1 MGGQEISSWFE
12 GRKLSRPRYSRV
24 VALVGVFLLTTV
36 LYRACGPSS
45 SPREAGADSATTRK
59 GAATSRVVPV
69 ITTQARL
76 EDFSL
81 RRRTI
86 GIIESPAIVL
96 VKSRIESQVLEQHV
110 RDGQLVK
117 KGDLLFTLDDREIQA
132 LIARDEA
139 QLAKDN
145 AALAQAEADLGRKE
159 ELIEK
164 NVAPRQQLDQAT
176 AVFKAAQQTVEADQA
191 VLQADRLKL
200 GYAKLEAPIAG
211 RVGAIRVTPGNLVSV
226 NDATGLVTITQ
237 VHPIRVGF
245 TLAERDLTALRRAS
259 EASSPAVVRVYTP
272 GSSTPLEAG
281 ALDFVDSSVDPTSGT
296 ISAKGKFVNASLELW
311 SGMYVD
317 VEIDL
322 DVRPNTVMI
331 PAVAI
336 QSGQKGA
343 FVFVVKDDQTV
354 EMRNVE
360 LVGVEGDRA
369 AVKSGVADGERVIV
383 EGQMRLT
390 SGARVAE
397 TSADGSSPV
406 GDKAKDSQSGAEGKA
421 AR

>member
-1 MGGQEISSWFE
+1 MTSSQFLPTLNKELELGQNVMFRMGGQEISSWFE

-45 SPREAGADSATTRK
+45 SPREAGADSVTTRK

-69 ITTQARL
+69 ITTKARL
-76 EDFSL
+76 EDFSI

-110 RDGQLVK
+110 RDGQVVK

-200 GYAKLEAPIAG
+200 GYAKLEAPIGG

-245 TLAERDLTALRRAS
+245 TLAERDMTALRKAS

-272 GSSTPLEAG
+272 GSSTLLQAG
-281 ALDFVDSSVDPTSGT
+281 ALDFVNSSVDPTSGT

-331 PAVAI
+331 PTVAI

-360 LVGVEGDRA
+360 LIGVEGDRA
-369 AVKSGVADGERVIV
+369 TVQSGVADGERVIV
-383 EGQMRLT
+383 EGQMP
-390 SGARVAE
+390 
-397 TSADGSSPV
+397 SPAV
-406 GDKAKDSQSGAEGKA
+406 RA
-421 AR
+421 

>member
-1 MGGQEISSWFE
+1 MFRMG
-12 GRKLSRPRYSRV
+12 RPRDYL
-24 VALVGVFLLTTV
+24 LVRGTQGEQATLLHCRRARGGVRLERRFLSHLRSII
-36 LYRACGPSS
+36 LAPGGWRRFRRHAQGRRYQPSC
-45 SPREAGADSATTRK
+45 AGDYCKKA
-59 GAATSRVVPV
+59 G
-69 ITTQARL
+69 L
-76 EDFSL
+76 EDFSI

-110 RDGQLVK
+110 RDGQVVK

-132 LIARDEA
+132 LIAHDEA

-237 VHPIRVGF
+237 VRPIRVGF

-259 EASSPAVVRVYTP
+259 EASSPASARLHSGIEHP
-272 GSSTPLEAG
+272 ARGRRAG
-281 ALDFVDSSVDPTSGT
+281 FRG
-296 ISAKGKFVNASLELW
+296 
-311 SGMYVD
+311 
-317 VEIDL
+317 
-322 DVRPNTVMI
+322 
-331 PAVAI
+331 
-336 QSGQKGA
+336 
-343 FVFVVKDDQTV
+343 
-354 EMRNVE
+354 
-360 LVGVEGDRA
+360 
-369 AVKSGVADGERVIV
+369 
-383 EGQMRLT
+383 
-390 SGARVAE
+390 
-397 TSADGSSPV
+397 
-406 GDKAKDSQSGAEGKA
+406 
-421 AR
+421 

>member
-1 MGGQEISSWFE
+1 MTSSQFLPTLNKELELGQNVMFRMGGQEISSWFE

-45 SPREAGADSATTRK
+45 SPREAGADSVTTRK

-69 ITTQARL
+69 ITTKARL
-76 EDFSL
+76 EDFSI

-110 RDGQLVK
+110 RDGQVVK

-200 GYAKLEAPIAG
+200 GYAKLEAPIGG

-245 TLAERDLTALRRAS
+245 TLAERDMTALRKAS

-272 GSSTPLEAG
+272 GSSTLLQAG

-296 ISAKGKFVNASLELW
+296 ISAKGKFVNASLELS

-331 PAVAI
+331 PTVAI

-360 LVGVEGDRA
+360 LIGVEGDRA
-369 AVKSGVADGERVIV
+369 TVQSGVADGERVIV
-383 EGQMRLT
+383 EGQMP
-390 SGARVAE
+390 
-397 TSADGSSPV
+397 SPAV
-406 GDKAKDSQSGAEGKA
+406 RA
-421 AR
+421 

>member
-1 MGGQEISSWFE
+1 MI
-12 GRKLSRPRYSRV
+12 RPRFSTV
-24 VALVGVFLLTTV
+24 AALVGVLV
-36 LYRACGPSS
+36 LSAVFYRACAPSS
-45 SPREAGADSATTRK
+45 SLREAGGDSAATRK

-69 ITTQARL
+69 ITAKARL
-76 EDFSL
+76 EDFSI

-110 RDGQLVK
+110 RDGQVVK

-237 VHPIRVGF
+237 VQP
-245 TLAERDLTALRRAS
+245 DPRR
-259 EASSPAVVRVYTP
+259 
-272 GSSTPLEAG
+272 LH
-281 ALDFVDSSVDPTSGT
+281 SG
-296 ISAKGKFVNASLELW
+296 
-311 SGMYVD
+311 
-317 VEIDL
+317 
-322 DVRPNTVMI
+322 
-331 PAVAI
+331 
-336 QSGQKGA
+336 
-343 FVFVVKDDQTV
+343 
-354 EMRNVE
+354 
-360 LVGVEGDRA
+360 
-369 AVKSGVADGERVIV
+369 
-383 EGQMRLT
+383 
-390 SGARVAE
+390 
-397 TSADGSSPV
+397 
-406 GDKAKDSQSGAEGKA
+406 
-421 AR
+421 